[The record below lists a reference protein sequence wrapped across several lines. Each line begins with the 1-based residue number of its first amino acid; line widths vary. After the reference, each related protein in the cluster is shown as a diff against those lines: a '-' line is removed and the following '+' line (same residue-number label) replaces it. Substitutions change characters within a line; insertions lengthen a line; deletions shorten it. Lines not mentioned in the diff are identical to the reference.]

1 MKTKNKNGDQQ
12 FLEIK
17 NEKAKQKMFSKN
29 RFRKCLTKIK
39 KWKQKTKWR
48 PKLLQCTKSWTTPR
62 QKSGC
67 TKMFPRL
74 CQNWNCKTGN
84 VARENGGM
92 QNVPEQ
98 NAGGDKKWQKCK
110 NGKNGKTGSG
120 GGVPVPYQ
128 RLINCKKGHFWN
140 FGHFSRAWV
149 PRRAAQELYLSIK
162 IHRNREVGPR
172 TTFDQKSDNFRNRV
186 FCIFFQNFAFFVI
199 FVLPIFWSKFKI
211 RIRNGC

>member
-1 MKTKNKNGDQQ
+1 MVNNV
-12 FLEIK
+12 
-17 NEKAKQKMFSKN
+17 
-29 RFRKCLTKIK
+29 LTKIK

-48 PKLLQCTKSWTTPR
+48 PKLLQWSKSWTTPR

-67 TKMFPRL
+67 TKMFPQL
-74 CQNWNCKTGN
+74 FKNWKPKSENLRAKT
-84 VARENGGM
+84 VASKMFRNKM
-92 QNVPEQ
+92 HAVT
-98 NAGGDKKWQKCK
+98 K
-110 NGKNGKTGSG
+110 NGKNAKMAKMAKPGR

-172 TTFDQKSDNFRNRV
+172 TTFGQKCDNFRNRV

-211 RIRNGC
+211 GIEIGC